1 MNRLGLVIVFVF
13 VVNNLAVD
21 EQAELFRPLRT
32 SDLSILLIPKQWFEG
47 EKGDSGHKTWC
58 GYLFQGLKTLFV
70 MMVSELIFQI
80 YDKTRC

>member
-1 MNRLGLVIVFVF
+1 MIVFVF

-47 EKGDSGHKTWC
+47 EKEDSGISELPFLSFLLLVPKLWC
-58 GYLFQGLKTLFV
+58 G
-70 MMVSELIFQI
+70 I
-80 YDKTRC
+80 YF